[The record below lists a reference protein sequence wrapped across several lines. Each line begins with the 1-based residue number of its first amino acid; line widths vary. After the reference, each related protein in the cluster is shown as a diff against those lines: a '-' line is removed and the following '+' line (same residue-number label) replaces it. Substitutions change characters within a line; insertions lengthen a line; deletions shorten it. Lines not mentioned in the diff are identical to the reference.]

1 MTVVNHQSA
10 VNSERRCAA
19 VPNVPIV
26 QTLSFVLA
34 ARGRGEK
41 EAGCKH
47 IDNRPIAMV
56 RASKDFKEAQSVE
69 FINCPGNDY
78 EHEQGRRLKGRR
90 SVATASERLVD
101 IANEIRFESL
111 PAEVIREAGRR
122 LLDAVGCAIA
132 GTEGLTTQQVRNA
145 ALALGGAPESR
156 ILGTDQSTSCDK
168 AALVNGT
175 ALRFL
180 DFMDGH
186 PGPYP
191 CHPCFNIPPIIA
203 VAEHAR
209 SSGKELVTAIVIGYE
224 IMPRF
229 QENAGL
235 PDLGARGWAGTTNLA
250 FSVPLACGHLLHLNR
265 EEAINALGISVTHGG
280 VMDGASHG
288 QMPTSKSI
296 LDGMAAM
303 NAIVACLLAQQGV
316 SGPREAIEGKG
327 GYAAAVAGSC
337 DYEKLLAPVGRHKIM
352 ETYTKLYNTVKCGQ
366 TAVGAALALAREH
379 RISPREIAE
388 VRIGLARRDA
398 TSQTRNPSSG
408 RPKTRDTANHSV
420 RFCVAAAL
428 VDGELTADQFEPD
441 KLSAPNILDLL
452 DRTSVHWDE
461 SLDPH
466 WPFANPATITFR
478 TIGGREMSQAQV
490 FPAGHPNNPLP
501 DEALEQKFRQLTRK
515 VLSERCAG
523 EVVALTRNLADLS
536 DARQLTKLLRPI

>member
-1 MTVVNHQSA
+1 MS
-10 VNSERRCAA
+10 
-19 VPNVPIV
+19 
-26 QTLSFVLA
+26 
-34 ARGRGEK
+34 
-41 EAGCKH
+41 
-47 IDNRPIAMV
+47 
-56 RASKDFKEAQSVE
+56 
-69 FINCPGNDY
+69 
-78 EHEQGRRLKGRR
+78 
-90 SVATASERLVD
+90 TASERLVE
-101 IANEIRFESL
+101 IASEIGFEKL
-111 PAEVIREAGRR
+111 PDEVSREAGRR
-122 LLDAVGCAIA
+122 LLDALGCAIA
-132 GTEGLTTQQVRNA
+132 GAGGLTTQQVRKT
-145 ALALGGAPESR
+145 ALALGGAPESS
-156 ILGTDQSTSCDK
+156 ILGTADATSCEK

-191 CHPCFNIPPIIA
+191 CHPCFNIPPILA

-209 SSGKELVTAIVIGYE
+209 ASGKELVTAIVIGYE

-250 FSVPLACGHLLHLNR
+250 FSVPLACAHLLHLNR
-265 EEAINALGISVTHGG
+265 EETINALGISVTHGG

-303 NAIVACLLAQQGV
+303 NAVVACLLAQQGLT
-316 SGPREAIEGKG
+316 GPREAIEGKG
-327 GYAAAVAGSC
+327 GYANAVAGTC
-337 DYEKLLAPVGRHKIM
+337 DYDKLLAPVGKYKIL

-379 RISPREIAE
+379 QIKPRDIADI
-388 VRIGLARRDA
+388 RIGLARRDA
-398 TSQTRNPSSG
+398 ASQTRNPSSG

-428 VDGELTADQFEPD
+428 VDNQLTADQFEPE
-441 KLSAPNILDLL
+441 KLSAPGILEVV
-452 DRTSVHWDE
+452 DRTSVQWDE
-461 SLDPH
+461 SLDRH
-466 WPFANPATITFR
+466 WPFANPAAITLR
-478 TIGGREMSQAQV
+478 TTDGRELSECQV

-515 VLSERCAG
+515 VLGAERAAN
-523 EVVALTRNLADLS
+523 VIALTRNLADLL
-536 DARQLTKLLRPI
+536 DVRELTELMRPI